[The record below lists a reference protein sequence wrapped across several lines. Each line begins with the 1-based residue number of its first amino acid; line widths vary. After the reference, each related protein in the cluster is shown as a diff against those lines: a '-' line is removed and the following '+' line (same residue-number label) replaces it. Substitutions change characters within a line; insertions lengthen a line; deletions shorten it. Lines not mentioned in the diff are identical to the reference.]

1 MLRLLFLQAITVTI
15 GHAGVLRARQT
26 TCPAVPVDPTLL
38 PVTALPDPFTFYDG
52 TAVKDQPLW
61 SCRQNEISSFFQ
73 QFELGTKPPA
83 PDAVTASLSGTTLS
97 ITSVVGNSS
106 MNFNVTIKLPA
117 TGSAPYPALIVYG
130 AASIPIPDGVATIVF
145 DNSGMAQQTNTQSRG
160 KGLFYELYGSDAT
173 AAATTAWAWG
183 VSRIIDALVLVPE
196 AQIDPIRVGVTGCSR
211 NGKGAF
217 IAGALDDRIALTIPQ
232 ESGSGGASC
241 WRLSDDMLARNISTQ
256 TASEIVGENVWFSER
271 FAGFANSVPTLPVD
285 HHLLAG
291 LVVPRGLLVIENT
304 DFVWLGPWSAFGC
317 MTAGRRTYEALG
329 KQDSMGFSQV
339 GGHNHCQFPAS
350 QQPELE
356 AFVARFLL
364 GQNVST
370 DVFKTDLTEGF
381 DQGKWAPWEI
391 PDLTA

>member
-1 MLRLLFLQAITVTI
+1 
-15 GHAGVLRARQT
+15 
-26 TCPAVPVDPTLL
+26 
-38 PVTALPDPFTFYDG
+38 
-52 TAVKDQPLW
+52 
-61 SCRQNEISSFFQ
+61 
-73 QFELGTKPPA
+73 
-83 PDAVTASLSGTTLS
+83 
-97 ITSVVGNSS
+97 

-117 TGSAPYPALIVYG
+117 TGSAPWPALIVYG

-160 KGLFYELYGSDAT
+160 KGLFYDLYGSDAT

-196 AQIDPIRVGVTGCSR
+196 AQIDPTRVGVTGCSR

-271 FAGFANSVPTLPVD
+271 FADFANSVPTLPVD

-291 LVVPRGLLVIENT
+291 LVAPRGLLVIENT
-304 DFVWLGPWSAFGC
+304 DFVWLGPWSAWGC

-381 DQGKWAPWEI
+381 DQSKWAPWET